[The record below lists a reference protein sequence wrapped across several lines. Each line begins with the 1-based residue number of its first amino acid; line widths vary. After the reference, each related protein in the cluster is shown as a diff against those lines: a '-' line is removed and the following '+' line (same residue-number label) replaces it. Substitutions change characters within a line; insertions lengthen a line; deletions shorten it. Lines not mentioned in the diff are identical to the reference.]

1 MKALTVALLWLCCA
15 ATALAEDADVCEQVR
30 GLVQAES
37 PLPRVA
43 AAIEKQQLDI
53 AVIGSAS
60 STLPGP
66 GGTRAAYPAHLEAAL
81 AERLPGVTVKVV
93 SLAKPRQSA
102 VEQTEQLERVVSETR
117 PALVIWQTGT
127 VDAMR
132 GIDVDEFRA
141 ALEAGIDTLHAGGAD
156 VILMNMQYSP
166 RTESMIAVGAYAD
179 NMHWVALQR
188 EVPLFDRLAMM
199 KQWSELGTFDLYSA
213 TKKLDLAARVHD
225 CIGRLLADLVLAAVQ
240 AVDTKSESD
249 KPESDKPGS
258 EQTR

>member
-15 ATALAEDADVCEQVR
+15 VTALAEDTDVCEQVR
-30 GLVQAES
+30 DLVQTES

-43 AAIEKQQLDI
+43 AAIEKQHLQI
-53 AVIGSAS
+53 VVVGSAS

-66 GGTRAAYPAHLEAAL
+66 AGIRAAYPAHLEAAL
-81 AERLPGVTVKVV
+81 AGRLPGVAVKVV
-93 SLAKPRQSA
+93 SLARPRQS
-102 VEQTEQLERVVSETR
+102 VIDQTAQLERVVSETR

-132 GIDVDEFRA
+132 GIDIDEFRA
-141 ALEAGIDTLHAGGAD
+141 ALESGIDTLHAGGAD

-166 RTESMIAVGAYAD
+166 RTESIIAVGAYAD

-188 EVPLFDRLAMM
+188 EVPLFDRLAIM
-199 KQWSELGTFDLYSA
+199 KQWSELGSFDLYSA

-240 AVDTKSESD
+240 AADARSGSDKSESD
-249 KPESDKPGS
+249 KSES

>member
-1 MKALTVALLWLCCA
+1 MKALMVALFWLCCA
-15 ATALAEDADVCEQVR
+15 ATALGEDADVCEQVR
-30 GLVQAES
+30 DLVQTES
-37 PLPRVA
+37 SLPRAA

-53 AVIGSAS
+53 AVVGSAS
-60 STLPGP
+60 SVLPGP
-66 GGTRAAYPAHLEAAL
+66 GGARAAYPAHLEAAL
-81 AERLPGVTVKVV
+81 AKRLPGVTVKVV
-93 SLAKPRQSA
+93 SWAKPRQSA
-102 VEQTEQLERVVSETR
+102 VEQTAQFERILSETR

-141 ALEAGIDTLHAGGAD
+141 ALESGIDTLHGGGAD

-166 RTESMIAVGAYAD
+166 RTESMIADGAYAD

-188 EVPLFDRLAMM
+188 EIPLFDRLAIM

-225 CIGRLLADLVLAAVQ
+225 CIGRLLADLMLAAVQ
-240 AVDTKSESD
+240 AVDTKSGSDKSESD
-249 KPESDKPGS
+249 KPES